1 MIRIR
6 PGRSWRH
13 NPAYASELRAL
24 GGPDARDF
32 TGDQLLDVL
41 GIEIDG
47 VDIAAGIGEAPVIA
61 AIDELAAA
69 ILRVGEGEPAAQAT
83 VGPGPT
89 EVVLEP
95 RGGDVLIS
103 LVTLR
108 PPARVLA
115 SGLLVD
121 AAKLR
126 AAALAAV
133 QGLVLDL
140 LDASPALE
148 GSALLKRLARSCAAL
163 ARGGRRRAR
172 EWPPSG
178 AAAAGFVVRGGTGPV
193 RVEVQVPAA
202 SAARLGARALAP
214 WSPLAPLLAAG
225 AVSLRLGNAPA
236 LTAEAPPWLLLRELV
251 REAAALV
258 HAWEAG
264 DRSFTLRTGA
274 LELRCDLTV
283 DEARAPG
290 WKHAAAVAPARLAEA
305 IAAAA
310 KAFAERALGA
320 AGRDGGPAKGRAGAS
335 ATSSAN
341 GITND
346 RKLKMTQGQTRA
358 AHRDASPGHE
368 EPLDDLR
375 AAAAALLAH
384 CRDLRSGALRR
395 APESVRAPPP
405 RRALE
410 PPPKLLAGRV
420 RRLMYRTAAQVEV
433 GPVLPGGL
441 LAFPAAG
448 ALVQQDPAGLQAL
461 SLENGERLWHLP
473 GVGAGPGAAVRTGA
487 GDLFATEGNALLRVD
502 AATGAIRWRRVMRGG
517 GPRAWAVEG
526 GCARALE
533 SGVALVRDA
542 GTLAFRV
549 RLDAGAPLHCAVA
562 QGVLLVQLEGGLLL
576 GLDVGGGA
584 ELWRLRCGVRA
595 GPLAVVGG
603 HLLLVVQDLRGARA
617 LLALEPGTG
626 EPVWERPLP
635 PGGPAAPG
643 EVTPVGEL
651 CCVLAGEG
659 VQAIDTATG
668 ANRFNAHL
676 PWGPSGRLLALDEA
690 SAPGVPAGAR
700 GSHPSVLAAGPGGAA
715 LRLDHLGAPV
725 WSRASEGE
733 SGEALPPQAA
743 GPALLCSGGP
753 ATLLDLATGTVLAR
767 PALRDVDAAT
777 LLPDLSVALHFTGG
791 GLLLLR
797 LATHLS
803 LL

>member
-13 NPAYASELRAL
+13 NPSYSSELRAL
-24 GGPDARDF
+24 GGPDAHDF
-32 TGDQLLDVL
+32 TGDHLLDVL

-83 VGPGPT
+83 IGPGPT
-89 EVVLEP
+89 ELVLEP
-95 RGGDVLIS
+95 RGAEVLLS

-126 AAALAAV
+126 SAALVAV

-178 AAAAGFVVRGGTGPV
+178 AAAAGFVVHGGTAPV

-214 WSPLAPLLAAG
+214 WSPLAPLLGAG
-225 AVSLRLGNAPA
+225 AVSLRLGGTPA

-264 DRSFTLRTGA
+264 DRVFTLRAGA
-274 LELRCDLTV
+274 LELRCDLTT
-283 DEARAPG
+283 DEARAPA
-290 WKHAAAVAPARLAEA
+290 WKNAAAVAPARLAEA

-310 KAFAERALGA
+310 KAFAERALSGKPAGHTLGHA
-320 AGRDGGPAKGRAGAS
+320 AGPAKGQARRLAGA
-335 ATSSAN
+335 A
-341 GITND
+341 
-346 RKLKMTQGQTRA
+346 R
-358 AHRDASPGHE
+358 RDASPGHE

-375 AAAAALLAH
+375 AAAASLLAH

-395 APESVRAPPP
+395 APEAVRAPPP
-405 RRALE
+405 RRAPE
-410 PPPKLLAGRV
+410 PPPTLLAGRV
-420 RRLMYRTAAQVEV
+420 RRLLYRTASQAEV
-433 GPVLPGGL
+433 GPILPGGL

-448 ALVQQDPAGLQAL
+448 VLVLQGVAGLVGI
-461 SLENGERLWHLP
+461 SLEGGERLWHLP
-473 GVGAGPGAAVRTGA
+473 GAGAEPGAAVRTGA
-487 GDLFATEGNALLRVD
+487 GDLFATEGDALLRVD
-502 AATGAIRWRRVMRGG
+502 AATGAVKWRRVMRGG
-517 GPRAWAVEG
+517 GPRVWAVEG

-542 GTLAFRV
+542 GTLAFRA
-549 RLDAGAPLHCAVA
+549 RLDGGAPLHCAVA
-562 QGVLLVQLEGGLLL
+562 QGVLLAQLEGGLLL
-576 GLDVGGGA
+576 GLDAGGGP
-584 ELWRLRCGVRA
+584 ELWRRRCGVGA
-595 GPLAVVGG
+595 GPLVIAFG
-603 HLLLVVQDLRGARA
+603 HALLVRQDLRGARA
-617 LLALEPGTG
+617 LIALEATTG

-635 PGGPAAPG
+635 PGGPETPG
-643 EVTPVGEL
+643 PVTLAGEL
-651 CCVLAGEG
+651 ACVLAGAG
-659 VQAIDTATG
+659 VQAVDLANG
-668 ANRFNAHL
+668 AARFNAHL
-676 PWGPSGRLLALDEA
+676 PWGPSGRLLALDEPQAGQAAA
-690 SAPGVPAGAR
+690 SADHPAL
-700 GSHPSVLAAGPGGAA
+700 LAAGPGGAA
-715 LRLDHLGAPV
+715 LRLDHQGAQL
-725 WSRASEGE
+725 WSRAPEG
-733 SGEALPPQAA
+733 GQDDALQPQAA
-743 GPALLCSGGP
+743 GPALLCAGGP
-753 ATLLDLATGTVLAR
+753 ATLIDLASGTVLAR
-767 PALRDVDAAT
+767 PALREVDAAA
-777 LLPDLSVALHFTGG
+777 LLPDLSVALHFKGG
-791 GLLLLR
+791 GFLLLR